1 MIRPPGKLRNLQ
13 SSMLTGL
20 HSPIGE
26 ILIQCLGIT
35 RFTCERHVCIRPKHH
50 QRAQT
55 CLHRKSLGQDHDQL
69 PLGRPELDSVGQRRR
84 RGNAE
89 RAGQGEGRIGNRD
102 RRGAC
107 EKLGQRYSRGQR
119 GTGDFRYAIS

>member
-1 MIRPPGKLRNLQ
+1 MC
-13 SSMLTGL
+13 
-20 HSPIGE
+20 SP
-26 ILIQCLGIT
+26 
-35 RFTCERHVCIRPKHH
+35 K
-50 QRAQT
+50 
-55 CLHRKSLGQDHDQL
+55 K
-69 PLGRPELDSVGQRRR
+69 LGRPELDSVGQRRR

-119 GTGDFRYAIS
+119 GTGDFRYAIHDEAAGDNLPAAA